1 MEKIDLLMLPTPV
14 QKMNINLNNNVYI
27 KRDDLTDFVLGGN
40 KARKIEYFAKDIL
53 DKECDCI
60 VTYGSAQSNHC
71 RIVAS
76 VARRLGLRCVLILED
91 SMYSEEVAG
100 NRVFYKLT
108 EAEIVTTTYDKVPQI
123 IEKTMK
129 KLEEQGQKPYFI
141 TGGGHSYLG
150 TRAYVKAYQELLEQ
164 ADERGIEFDYIFVA
178 AGTGT
183 THAGLV
189 VGNKAANR
197 KTKVI
202 GISVARRQ
210 ERGLQVLKECIEE
223 YREAYNDKIDYSQ
236 EELVFEDD
244 YIGEKYGDVYKG
256 IVETIKQVIQTDSII
271 LDPVYT
277 GKAFYG
283 MKEYIKK
290 HGIEAKNIL
299 FIHTG
304 GLPCLF
310 ENAHQL

>member
-1 MEKIDLLMLPTPV
+1 MEKINLLNLPTPL
-14 QKMNINLNNNVYI
+14 QKMNINLNNNIYI

-53 DKECDCI
+53 DKGCDCI

-76 VARRLGLRCVLILED
+76 VARRLGLSCVLILED
-91 SMYSEEVAG
+91 SMYTEKIVG

-108 EAEIVTTTYDKVPQI
+108 EAEIITTKYDKVPQT
-123 IEKTMK
+123 IEKTMNS
-129 KLEEQGQKPYFI
+129 LEAQGRKPYFI

-150 TRAYVKAYQELLEQ
+150 TRAYVRAYEELLEQ
-164 ADERGIEFDYIFVA
+164 GDEKGIDFDYIFVA

-189 VGNKAANR
+189 VGNKAANK

-210 ERGLQVLKECIEE
+210 ERGLQVLHECLKE
-223 YREAYNDKIDYSQ
+223 YNEAYNYEFYYSM
-236 EELVFEDD
+236 EDLIFVDD
-244 YIGEKYGDVYKG
+244 YIGEKYGDIYNGV
-256 IVETIKQVIQTDSII
+256 VETIKQVIQTDSII

-277 GKAFYG
+277 GKAFCG

-290 HGIEAKNIL
+290 NGIEAKNIL

-310 ENAHQL
+310 ENANQL